1 MDSPS
6 KACAVCATALWLA
19 VLVGLFT
26 GAPSATSAPQGWQP
40 SFASRVQPR
49 SAQARRTDQV
59 RTGLALM
66 E

>member
-26 GAPSATSAPQGWQP
+26 GAPSAVSAPQGWQP
-40 SFASRVQPR
+40 SFASRIQPR
-49 SAQARRTDQV
+49 AVQARRTDPV

-66 E
+66 K